1 MMKIVLNPMLWKRKK
16 KKKEK
21 VETSEYK
28 MREKR
33 FWRVCVLRAR
43 ARHVE
48 EGGEKREKEKKREGE
63 RERERERER

>member
-1 MMKIVLNPMLWKRKK
+1 
-16 KKKEK
+16 
-21 VETSEYK
+21 